1 MPDTDSMTF
10 ILAALAGVAAL
21 DLMAWRYGAETR
33 PGFDGR
39 RDDRRRNL

>member
-1 MPDTDSMTF
+1 MTF
-10 ILAALAGVAAL
+10 IIAAIAGVAAL
-21 DLMAWRYGAETR
+21 DLLALRYGAESR